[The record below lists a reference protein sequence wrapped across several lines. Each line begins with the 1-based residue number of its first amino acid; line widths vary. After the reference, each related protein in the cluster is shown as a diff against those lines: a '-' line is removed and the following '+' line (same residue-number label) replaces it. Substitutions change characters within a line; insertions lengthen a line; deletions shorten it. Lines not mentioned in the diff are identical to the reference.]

1 MSRKKPTR
9 RQVLLAGTMAAGTGA
24 MFGFSRTASAA
35 TDESKWI
42 HQIATFNIQEGK
54 EDDAVKLLRKLT
66 KAVEAKE
73 PGTLT
78 YIAHQEQKE
87 PTKVVFY
94 EVFESEAAMK
104 AHGAQPHLN
113 VLRKGFGDGIFKG
126 PVEIKKLKKVGGFSR
141 QAKSADDTN

>member
-9 RQVLLAGTMAAGTGA
+9 RQVLLAGTMAAGAGA

-54 EDDAVKLLRKLT
+54 EDDAVKLLSELA
-66 KAVEAKE
+66 KAVETKE

-78 YIAHQEQKE
+78 YIAHQEEKD

-94 EVFESEAAMK
+94 EVFESEEAIK
-104 AHGAQPHLN
+104 KHGAQPHLDA
-113 VLRKGFGDGIFKG
+113 LRKAFGDGIFKA
-126 PVEIKKLKKVGGFSR
+126 PVEIKRLNKVGGFSR
-141 QAKSADDTN
+141 AAKSGDDSN